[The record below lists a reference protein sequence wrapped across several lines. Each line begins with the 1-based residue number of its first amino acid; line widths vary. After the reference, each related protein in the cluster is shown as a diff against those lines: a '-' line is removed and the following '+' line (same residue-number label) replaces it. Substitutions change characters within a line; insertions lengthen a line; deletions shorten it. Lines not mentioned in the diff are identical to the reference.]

1 MAYRIV
7 DDRDTKEP
15 ETVAGAINRLAKAA
29 EMMVSIV
36 ALTIVIWFCWGLWLA
51 SKFK

>member
-1 MAYRIV
+1 MGYKIV
-7 DDRDTKEP
+7 DDRDIKEP

-36 ALTIVIWFCWGLWLA
+36 ALTIVFWFCWGLWFA
-51 SKFK
+51 SNFK